1 MHKVTI
7 LVIFIHQSFLHYRGR
22 GRGGKGYRG
31 RSYWEVIGGREEGMV
46 KGGY

>member
-1 MHKVTI
+1 VTI

-22 GRGGKGYRG
+22 VIGEMVIGGG
-31 RSYWEVIGGREEGMV
+31 VIGGREEGMV